1 MTRQPTVPMR
11 MLVIISIA
19 VAALLLLASAV
30 QATGDPVA
38 TIDYRVETGDTLW
51 SIAAESG
58 VGDDLRSTI
67 SVIKRLNDLDGS
79 VIYAGQV
86 LELPAPVAGG

>member
-30 QATGDPVA
+30 QATGEPVA
-38 TIDYRVETGDTLW
+38 TIDYRVEAGDTLW
-51 SIAAESG
+51 SIAAETGAGSD
-58 VGDDLRSTI
+58 VRATI
-67 SVIKRLNDLDGS
+67 SAIKRINDLDGS
-79 VIYAGQV
+79 LIYAGQV
-86 LELPAPVAGG
+86 LELPALVASG

>member
-1 MTRQPTVPMR
+1 MTRQPTVPLR

-30 QATGDPVA
+30 QATGEPVA
-38 TIDYRVETGDTLW
+38 TVDYRVEAGDTLW
-51 SIAAESG
+51 SIAVASG
-58 VGDDLRSTI
+58 TEPDVRATI
-67 SVIKRLNDLDGS
+67 SAIKRLNDLDGS

-86 LELPAPVAGG
+86 LELPAPAGS